1 MEPQEHVPS
10 LFSVDAPQPP
20 PVVSCDISP
29 SQAANSRLLSS
40 SLPDCA
46 KSGYI
51 SVALIKH
58 LYVSML
64 QPWQLE
70 LQIFGNISLKSSSVN
85 QLEMPSPGVKSQE
98 GPSSLQT
105 SADAGGVGEGGVG
118 DGDGDGPCVGVGVGF
133 VVVGVG
139 AEVGT
144 RVAPLHL
151 QRPSRLQGHQV
162 WAPIAQGAHSASVTA
177 WPAELSTT
185 AAQVA
190 QPLHPNSGTGV
201 GMGLACGVVVAEAGV
216 GSGVV
221 VALGA
226 AVGSGVVIVIVVV
239 GARVG
244 CGVGV
249 VGAGVGSGAGSGDT
263 VGADGGSEE
272 AHAHKSGTLHGHH
285 V

>member
-40 SLPDCA
+40 SLPDSA

-64 QPWQLE
+64 QAWQLE

-85 QLEMPSPGVKSQE
+85 QLEMPSPSVKSQE
-98 GPSSLQT
+98 GPFSLQT
-105 SADAGGVGEGGVG
+105 SADAGGVGEGGMG
-118 DGDGDGPCVGVGVGF
+118 DGDGEGPCVGVGVGF

-139 AEVGT
+139 AG
-144 RVAPLHL
+144 VAPLHL

-216 GSGVV
+216 GFGVV
-221 VALGA
+221 VALDA
-226 AVGSGVVIVIVVV
+226 AVGSGVVVVIVVV

-244 CGVGV
+244 FGVVV
-249 VGAGVGSGAGSGDT
+249 VGAGVGFGAGFGDA

-272 AHAHKSGTLHGHH
+272 AHAHKSGTLHGHQ